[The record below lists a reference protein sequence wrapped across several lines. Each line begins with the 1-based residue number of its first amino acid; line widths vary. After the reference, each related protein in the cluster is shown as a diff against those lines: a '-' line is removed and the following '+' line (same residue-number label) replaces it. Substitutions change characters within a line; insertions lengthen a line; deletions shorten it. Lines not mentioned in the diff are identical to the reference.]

1 MPYRKDYL
9 SSGQTEKILDDT
21 SRQMCTDCYHREI
34 CWGEHG
40 ESLLKGGKAMIRA
53 LEEGDMEKAEDIRL
67 QWAQLCGKSAQYLE
81 TVKDRFQKEKQVL
94 IWDNRMIES
103 RLAVAQQL
111 NETARIMEKV
121 AEDLYDIIPADL
133 EFQEEIRKALKKRL
147 LWCNMYGQWTGQKD
161 GVRSFDHAGKKR
173 SVCIGNGS
181 ISDLVGSL

>member
-1 MPYRKDYL
+1 
-9 SSGQTEKILDDT
+9 
-21 SRQMCTDCYHREI
+21 
-34 CWGEHG
+34 
-40 ESLLKGGKAMIRA
+40 MIRA

-121 AEDLYDIIPADL
+121 AEDL
-133 EFQEEIRKALKKRL
+133 
-147 LWCNMYGQWTGQKD
+147 
-161 GVRSFDHAGKKR
+161 
-173 SVCIGNGS
+173 
-181 ISDLVGSL
+181 